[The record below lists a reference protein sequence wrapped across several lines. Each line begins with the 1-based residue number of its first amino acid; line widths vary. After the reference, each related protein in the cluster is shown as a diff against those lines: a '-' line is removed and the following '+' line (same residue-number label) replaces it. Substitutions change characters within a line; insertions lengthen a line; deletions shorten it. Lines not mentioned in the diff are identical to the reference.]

1 MVQSETF
8 AILIY
13 QILRNLST
21 CNTLRPSQ
29 FFFEKNHGAEDDANN
44 LEEGF
49 DNDFHT

>member
-1 MVQSETF
+1 MVQSKTF

-21 CNTLRPSQ
+21 CNTLRPSKL
-29 FFFEKNHGAEDDANN
+29 FFEKHHGAEDDADKF
-44 LEEGF
+44 EEGF